1 MAPPARG
8 HSSRSHARSRVRTR
22 SYDARGRLS
31 NVTQGADDLSPAT
44 RYAHNL
50 LGQRVF
56 KTNSVLPP
64 APGDEN
70 DPVFMQSLLSYIALR

>member
-1 MAPPARG
+1 V
-8 HSSRSHARSRVRTR
+8 HAR

-31 NVTQGADDLSPAT
+31 NVTLGSDDLSPTT

-56 KTNSVLPP
+56 KTNPVLPP

-70 DPVFMQSLLSYIALR
+70 GPVI

>member
-1 MAPPARG
+1 MAQPTR
-8 HSSRSHARSRVRTR
+8 HRFHARSHSRSRVHTR

-31 NVTQGADDLSPAT
+31 NVTLGRDDLSPTT

-56 KTNSVLPP
+56 KTN
-64 APGDEN
+64 
-70 DPVFMQSLLSYIALR
+70 PVQPSPQPSP